1 MTDKKEDHVLP
12 EGKWEFDENVTNVF
26 GNMLQRSIPQYEV
39 MREAATDIVCKFVKN
54 GDLIIDIGCS
64 DGMAIEHL
72 WQKLGARCRYRGIDV
87 SEPMLEK
94 ARERFKGSTYVTI
107 ENMDL
112 RWNFPDVHAG
122 AVQSILTLCFIPIE
136 YRQSVI
142 ARCYQQIKDGGVFVV
157 VEKML
162 GETAVLD
169 ELYVEKYLN
178 MKRQHGYS
186 EDEIW
191 RKRLALE
198 GVMMPLTA
206 KWNQQM
212 LKDAGFRYVDCFWR
226 WMNFGG
232 FVAVK

>member
-1 MTDKKEDHVLP
+1 MENTKEDHVLP
-12 EGKWEFDENVTNVF
+12 NSKWEFDQSVTDVF
-26 GNMLQRSIPQYEV
+26 ENMLQRSIPQYDV
-39 MREAATDIVCKFVKN
+39 MREAATDIACKFITN
-54 GDLIIDIGCS
+54 GDLIIDLGCS

-72 WQKLGARCRYRGIDV
+72 WKRLGARSRYHGVDV

-94 ARERFKGSTYVTI
+94 AKHRFKGNTYVKI

-112 RWNFPDVHAG
+112 RWKFPELNAG
-122 AVQSILTLCFIPIE
+122 VIQSILTLCFIPIE

-142 ARCYQQIKDGGVFVV
+142 ARCYHWLKDGGALIV

-162 GETAVLD
+162 GETAALD
-169 ELYVEKYLN
+169 ELYVEKYLD
-178 MKRQHGYS
+178 MKRKHGYN

-206 KWNQQM
+206 TWNKQM

-226 WMNFGG
+226 WMNFAGW
-232 FVAVK
+232 VAVK